1 MLLLCSRFV
10 RAQDLAAIENKRVKL
25 PNGWSLT
32 PVGKSLPLGD
42 LPLNI
47 VVSKSHHYAAVT
59 NNGQSVQTI
68 QLLDARTDR
77 ELDKVLIS
85 KAWGGLVF
93 SADEQSLYA
102 SGGDNNWIIRYA
114 INNDKLLAADTI
126 KLGEAWSKKPNS
138 ASISPTG
145 LALDD
150 KRGVLYVVTK
160 LDNSLYLIDL
170 KTKTVMRQVKLGT
183 EAYTCLLSPDM
194 SKLYISLWGGDKV
207 AVFDTKEN
215 KLTGAIAVGDN
226 PNDLCIS

>member
-42 LPLNI
+42 LPLSI
-47 VVSKSHHYAAVT
+47 AVSKSHHYAAVT

-170 KTKTVMRQVKLGT
+170 KTKTVIQQVKLGT